1 MNVEIDLKK
10 IISFIAVGAFGL
22 FSWLLLTTYQQ
33 AITLKEIETEVK
45 FISKN
50 VGKNSGKIVY
60 LKGEAKK

>member
-1 MNVEIDLKK
+1 MNIEFDLKK
-10 IISFIAVGAFGL
+10 IISFIEVGDFGL

-60 LKGEAKK
+60 LKGEVKK

>member
-1 MNVEIDLKK
+1 MNIEFDLKK
-10 IISFIAVGAFGL
+10 IISFIAVGTFGL

-50 VGKNSGKIVY
+50 VVKNSGKIVY
-60 LKGEAKK
+60 LKGEVKK

>member
-1 MNVEIDLKK
+1 MNIELDLKK
-10 IISFIAVGAFGL
+10 IISFIAVGTFGL

-60 LKGEAKK
+60 LKGEVKK